1 MGLDLSKALG
11 YCRKLHIIHR
21 DVKPEN
27 IFVSRFGDFKLG
39 DFGIAREL
47 ERTMSGFSKK
57 GTYSYMA
64 PEMYKGE
71 KYDSRVDIYSLGI
84 VLIYL

>member
-1 MGLDLSKALG
+1 MYPDLAILSLEISE
-11 YCRKLHIIHR
+11 LH
-21 DVKPEN
+21 
-27 IFVSRFGDFKLG
+27 S
-39 DFGIAREL
+39 EL

-71 KYDSRVDIYSLGI
+71 KYDSRVDIYSLGNCA
-84 VLIYL
+84 VQADES